1 MDNTCQALWEEN
13 FLGGKPEYA
22 TTNCV
27 KRTLRAEF
35 LLAENIRTLL
45 YRRGIDHGALAAWC
59 GHKPPWISKI
69 LKSSRGV
76 QMKDLGKIAD
86 FFGLTVAQM
95 FQHGI
100 SELAERRQ
108 AERRTCTERRS
119 GRDRRQPPEGRLHP
133 DVQGRFPPRGRHNH
147 DENHG
152 RHSLLKVK

>member
-1 MDNTCQALWEEN
+1 M
-13 FLGGKPEYA
+13 
-22 TTNCV
+22 
-27 KRTLRAEF
+27 KRTLRAED

-45 YRRGIDHGALAAWC
+45 SRRGIDHGALAAWC

-108 AERRTCTERRS
+108 GEQRSWDDRRT
-119 GRDRRQPPEGRLHP
+119 GRDRRQSPEGRLHP
-133 DVQGRFPPRGRHNH
+133 DVQARFPAKGHRNH
-147 DENHG
+147 DHNHG
-152 RHSLLKVK
+152 RHPLTKVK